1 MDLLSK
7 TYYTQTY
14 LQSFDV
20 AVQISSQRKFKRITK
35 KLLKKVGTIVV
46 HLIIRSSH
54 QGCFMK
60 KGVPRNFTEFT
71 GKHPCQIFLFNKVAG
86 LRPATLLKRLG
97 HKCFP
102 TNFAKFLKTAFLQD
116 TSGRLLLNNLLICQN
131 SLCRYLLYVILLPF

>member
-1 MDLLSK
+1 M
-7 TYYTQTY
+7 
-14 LQSFDV
+14 
-20 AVQISSQRKFKRITK
+20 
-35 KLLKKVGTIVV
+35 LKKVGTIVV

-86 LRPATLLKRLG
+86 LRTATLFKRFG

-102 TNFAKFLKTAFLQD
+102 TNFAKFLKTALLQD
-116 TSGRLLLNNLLICQN
+116 TSGRLLLNILLICQN
-131 SLCRYLLYVILLPF
+131 SLCRIFTLRYFTSILKRPKRITTLFHRSLGCFLTNFRGIRPDVFC

>member
-1 MDLLSK
+1 M
-7 TYYTQTY
+7 
-14 LQSFDV
+14 
-20 AVQISSQRKFKRITK
+20 
-35 KLLKKVGTIVV
+35 LKKVGTIVV

-71 GKHPCQIFLFNKVAG
+71 GKHPCQIYLFNKVAG

-116 TSGRLLLNNLLICQN
+116 TSGRLLLNNLLICKN
-131 SLCRYLLYVILLPF
+131 SLCRTFTLPYFTSILKRPKRITTLFHGSLGCFLTNFRGIRPDVFC